1 MVASGSTTHYSI
13 GHEEEEMGHDIH
25 FLERLER
32 LSMPQADFAL
42 ALYRDPV
49 LVRFVLANVKLPDG
63 AERVALAVEKGPD
76 TPYIIVARDG
86 GFVTCLG
93 KDMKAGDHVVVP
105 RERLDQL
112 SAERDD
118 IRNAVEQVRQ
128 TGGARQIFRRLYRGG
143 RSLTREDFVLLRFLY
158 PLHWPALLEHTF
170 DLADRLQAFRAGYTR
185 GRYHRKNAVALAG
198 LTEYWESCW
207 ALGHLIA
214 LFGTI
219 LRELLDQGPPAMI
232 AEIRK
237 GGDIAWLTMRTLSTP
252 MAVRG
257 AWTVSR
263 AGHYLLP
270 VYKDMFEEEPGTF
283 LTFMNS
289 ATALTAIGL
298 RHRKLRAEVRKTL
311 ARRRGSL
318 YAPDSIHPHGA
329 LVRAL
334 LPVFEKVLDQE
345 DEARDAHR
353 QVGAAYVTKAPEGH
367 PPDHPLHGMRSE
379 DVPDELAYPLP
390 LLRDTRLFGDPTA
403 QILMP
408 FTLPWVVSVDIE
420 ALYLPAELH
429 AHLKAPCDPDVVLA
443 QLDDYTR
450 FTFRAGPVRRT
461 ATPGRNEPCSCGSG
475 KKYKR
480 CCGAGE
486 AAP

>member
-1 MVASGSTTHYSI
+1 
-13 GHEEEEMGHDIH
+13 MGHAIH

-49 LVRFVLANVKLPDG
+49 LVRFVLAHVKLPDG
-63 AERVALAVEKGPD
+63 AERVALALERGPD
-76 TPYIIVARDG
+76 TPHLIVARDG

-93 KDMKAGDHVVVP
+93 KDMSVGDHVVVS

-128 TGGARQIFRRLYRGG
+128 SGGARQIFRRLYRGG
-143 RSLTREDFVLLRFLY
+143 RTLTREDFVVLRFLY

-185 GRYHRKNAVALAG
+185 GRYHRKNAAALAG
-198 LTEYWESCW
+198 LTAYYESCW
-207 ALGHLIA
+207 VLGHLIA
-214 LFGTI
+214 LFGTV
-219 LRELLDQGPPAMI
+219 LREVLDQGSPAML
-232 AEIRK
+232 ADVRK
-237 GGDIAWLTMRTLSTP
+237 GFDISWLTMRTLSTP

-263 AGHYLLP
+263 AGHHLLP
-270 VYKDMFEEEPGTF
+270 VYKEMFEEEPGSF

-298 RHRKLRAEVRKTL
+298 RHRKLRAEARKTL

-318 YAPDSIHPHGA
+318 YAPETIHPHGA

-334 LPVFEKVLDQE
+334 LPAFEQVLDQE
-345 DEARDAHR
+345 DAARDAHR
-353 QVGAAYVTKAPEGH
+353 QFGAAFVTNGSEGH
-367 PPDHPLHGMRSE
+367 PPDHPLHGIRSE
-379 DVPDELAYPLP
+379 DVPDEVAYVLP
-390 LLRDTRLFGDPTA
+390 LQRDTRLFGDPHA
-403 QILMP
+403 QLLLPCM
-408 FTLPWVVSVDIE
+408 LPWVVSVDIE
-420 ALYLPAELH
+420 ALYLPAEWH
-429 AHLKAPCDPDVVLA
+429 AHLPLPCNPDFVLA
-443 QLDDYTR
+443 QLDDYVR
-450 FTFRAGPVRRT
+450 FTFRDGPVRR
-461 ATPGRNEPCSCGSG
+461 AARPGRNEPCSCGSG

-486 AAP
+486 TAP